1 MYFHRNLQHPN
12 IIKLFEYHAFDGNY
26 VLVLERPL
34 DCMDLFEYLVQ
45 RGDDMLSEGESR
57 TVFQQLLDA
66 VVYLDRQGIVHHDIK
81 PQNILMDFTKHF
93 KVKLIDFGLARQSTK
108 EPITDF
114 FGKWRHSI
122 DLTRGEL
129 EMFSSLALKSLNTKC
144 H

>member
-1 MYFHRNLQHPN
+1 M
-12 IIKLFEYHAFDGNY
+12 
-26 VLVLERPL
+26 LERPL

-45 RGDDMLSEGESR
+45 RGDDTLSEGESR

-66 VVYLDRQGIVHHDIK
+66 VEYLDRQGIVHHDIK

-114 FGKWRHSI
+114 FGK
-122 DLTRGEL
+122 
-129 EMFSSLALKSLNTKC
+129 
-144 H
+144 